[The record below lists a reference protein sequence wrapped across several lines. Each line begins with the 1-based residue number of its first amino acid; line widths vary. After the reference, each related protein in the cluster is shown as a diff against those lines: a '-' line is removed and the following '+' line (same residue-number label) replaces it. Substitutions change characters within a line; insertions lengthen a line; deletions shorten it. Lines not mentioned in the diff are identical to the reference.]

1 MGRHSL
7 KPQRRED
14 LIAACIRTI
23 HEEGLEGAS
32 LARIA
37 KRAGLT
43 AGIVAHYFGDK
54 AELMDAAMRR
64 IAFALWARQSR
75 LLAAAETPMQRLAA
89 VIEANLGGEEFR
101 PEVTSVWLASWARV
115 NHSPRLARIQR
126 ANAAR
131 LASNLRHALRPLM
144 PPGAADPEAETARIA
159 LGLLALIDGAWLHA
173 ALGSGGLAPAETR
186 AMALRYAQAEIARL
200 ETR

>member
-54 AELMDAAMRR
+54 AELMDAAMRS
-64 IAFALWARQSR
+64 IAFAMWARQSR
-75 LLAAAETPMQRLAA
+75 LLAAAGTPMRRLEA

-101 PEVTSVWLASWARV
+101 PEVTSVWLAFWARV

-131 LASNLRHALRPLM
+131 LESNLRHALRPLV
-144 PPGAADPEAETARIA
+144 PPGVTGPEAEIARIA

-173 ALGSGGLAPAETR
+173 ALGSGGLSPAETR
-186 AMALRYAQAEIARL
+186 AMALRYAQAELARL